1 MARHEINFQ
10 PGAVLHEAV
19 MGGLRANGTNFSV
32 WCRENGVSETAARQ
46 ATFGQSR
53 GPNGQ
58 DILGRL
64 IKAAGPEFV
73 RQVYDTRVLAHA
85 EQLKSGAA

>member
-1 MARHEINFQ
+1 MARTEINFQ
-10 PGAVLHEAV
+10 PGAVLHEAI

-32 WCRENGVSETAARQ
+32 WCRANGVPETAARQ

-58 DILGRL
+58 DILARL

-73 RQVYDTRVLAHA
+73 RQVYDMRVLAHA
-85 EQLKSGAA
+85 DQLRSGAA